1 MYFDTLI
8 VSKKHRNIKIGYAL
22 SNLTVNV
29 IKKAKIH
36 SMLVCKKKIISFY
49 EKYKWKKVIQKKSK
63 ILDHKYSKNLSMMC
77 LYRSKDI
84 SKHNIKY
91 YIFS

>member
-1 MYFDTLI
+1 
-8 VSKKHRNIKIGYAL
+8 
-22 SNLTVNV
+22 
-29 IKKAKIH
+29 
-36 SMLVCKKKIISFY
+36 MLVCKKKIISFY

-63 ILDHKYSKNLSMMC
+63 ILDHKYSKSLCIMC
-77 LYRSKDI
+77 LNRSKEI